1 MNVELRNPNVIMKLS
16 RLGSFHQSK
25 LSFLRSFLKEFKD
38 WEYKRDL
45 FELDQFGY
53 GTAVYS
59 FKKNTRV
66 YSLVCFANELNENER
81 SDRVIATKWDAAF
94 VLHDGVPTKQDIDR
108 LRNEVPKQEIG
119 RLSYKELTLS
129 RANKSVRAFDHVVK
143 SLSEG
148 NQPDIGLLSKVGYL
162 YRTTA
167 VYGSGKFGLADRFRI
182 KNREE
187 IYGPFRLEMML
198 VYLVRQFTFDQV
210 NHVAKHKNPRKSVT
224 LDTEISRN
232 LGIGNSTGLGMA
244 PFIVNHPT
252 LLSNWILARETALKT
267 IREIK
272 NVKPEDIKLFKNCLK
287 KSIKN
292 ITSWNTDSE
301 YQKKKIKYL
310 LNDLNEFIQFIEKD
324 FNFSKEFIFN
334 HLYLWIEENLG
345 DECIEYIVSMMME
358 PYDDI
363 VSPLINQMSSEE
375 EKYFNIPTS
384 KTVVDLKKILE
395 TKYSEILKIDFSKKE
410 NNQNFWFISKNKEE
424 PRMADRFEE
433 NGSDL
438 EQPLAIARDI
448 KSNKVGLCVAGSTSI
463 LAEKLNMT
471 LPVETHLLQACVSE
485 PIKPIL
491 HNVVTFGAGHF
502 YCSQSDKGEM
512 VMGGDL
518 DGYNSYAQRGNLPTL
533 QHVLT
538 EGIAMFPFLSKL
550 KILRTW
556 GGIMDMSM
564 DGSPIIDKTHIEGL
578 YLNCGWCY
586 GGFKATPASGWT
598 FAHTIA
604 QDRVHELNAGYS
616 LNRFHTGHLI
626 DEKGLGTKTWIS

>member
-1 MNVELRNPNVIMKLS
+1 MKVELRNPNIVMKLS

-38 WEYKRDL
+38 WKYKKDL
-45 FELDQFGY
+45 FELNEFGY

-66 YSLVCFANELNENER
+66 YSLICFANELNEKER

-94 VLHDGVPTKQDIDR
+94 ALYDGVPRKQDIDR
-108 LRNEVPKQEIG
+108 LRNEVPKQEVG

-129 RANKSVRAFDHVVK
+129 RANKSVRVFEHVVQ

-148 NQPDIGLLSKVGYL
+148 NQPDIELLSKVGYL

-210 NHVAKHKNPRKSVT
+210 NHVAKQKNPRKAVT
-224 LDTEISRN
+224 LDLEICRN

-252 LLSNWILARETALKT
+252 LLNNWIYARETALKN

-272 NVKPEDIKLFKNCLK
+272 NVKPDDSELFKTCLK

-292 ITSWNTDSE
+292 ITSWNTESE
-301 YQKKKIKYL
+301 YQQKKINSL
-310 LNDLNEFIQFIEKD
+310 LNDLNKFIQFIEKEFD
-324 FNFSKEFIFN
+324 YSKEFVFN
-334 HLYLWIEENLG
+334 NIYQWAEDNLG
-345 DECIEYIVSMMME
+345 EECVEYIVSLMME

-363 VSPLINQMSSEE
+363 VNPLINQMSSEE
-375 EKYFNIPTS
+375 EKYFNIPTDR
-384 KTVVDLKKILE
+384 TVKELREILE
-395 TKYSEILKIDFSKKE
+395 KKYPEILKIDFSKKE

-424 PRMADRFEE
+424 PRFANRFEE

-448 KSNKVGLCVAGSTSI
+448 KKLYEALSVAKNSSTISKFLI
-463 LAEKLNMT
+463 NNNELRHVVRRAFIIEKF
-471 LPVETHLLQACVSE
+471 PYSE
-485 PIKPIL
+485 IQDNIIGQSLIPIDMLRLKL
-491 HNVVTFGAGHF
+491 SFFGALKF
-502 YCSQSDKGEM
+502 DPRSDKWLRICMFQGAPLPDELKNYNAQW
-512 VMGGDL
+512 V
-518 DGYNSYAQRGNLPTL
+518 YNS
-533 QHVLT
+533 
-538 EGIAMFPFLSKL
+538 
-550 KILRTW
+550 
-556 GGIMDMSM
+556 
-564 DGSPIIDKTHIEGL
+564 
-578 YLNCGWCY
+578 LN
-586 GGFKATPASGWT
+586 
-598 FAHTIA
+598 
-604 QDRVHELNAGYS
+604 
-616 LNRFHTGHLI
+616 
-626 DEKGLGTKTWIS
+626 

>member
-1 MNVELRNPNVIMKLS
+1 MKVELRNPNIVMKLS

-38 WEYKRDL
+38 WKYKKDL
-45 FELDQFGY
+45 FELNEFGY

-66 YSLVCFANELNENER
+66 YSLICFANELNEKER

-94 VLHDGVPTKQDIDR
+94 ALYDGVPSKQDIDR
-108 LRNEVPKQEIG
+108 LRNEVPKQEVG

-129 RANKSVRAFDHVVK
+129 RANKSVRVFEHVVQ
-143 SLSEG
+143 SLSDG
-148 NQPDIGLLSKVGYL
+148 KQPDIELLSKVGYL

-210 NHVAKHKNPRKSVT
+210 NHVAKQKNPRKAVT
-224 LDTEISRN
+224 LDLEICRN

-252 LLSNWILARETALKT
+252 LLNNWIYARETALKN

-272 NVKPEDIKLFKNCLK
+272 NVKPDDSELFKTCLK

-292 ITSWNTDSE
+292 ITSWNTESK
-301 YQKKKIKYL
+301 YQQKKINSL
-310 LNDLNEFIQFIEKD
+310 LNDLNKFIQFIEKEFD
-324 FNFSKEFIFN
+324 YSKEFVFN
-334 HLYLWIEENLG
+334 NIYQWAEDNLG
-345 DECIEYIVSMMME
+345 EECVEYLVSLMME

-363 VSPLINQMSSEE
+363 VNPLINQMSSEE
-375 EKYFNIPTS
+375 EKYFNIPTDR
-384 KTVVDLKKILE
+384 TVADLREILE
-395 TKYSEILKIDFSKKE
+395 TKYQEILKIDFSEKK

-424 PRMADRFEE
+424 PRFANRFEE

-448 KSNKVGLCVAGSTSI
+448 KKLYEALSVAKNSSTIDKFLINNNELRHVVRRAFIIEKFPYSEIQDNIIGQSI
-463 LAEKLNMT
+463 IPIDMLRLKL
-471 LPVETHLLQACVSE
+471 SF
-485 PIKPIL
+485 
-491 HNVVTFGAGHF
+491 FGALKF
-502 YCSQSDKGEM
+502 DPRSDKWLRICMFQGAPLPDELKNYDAQW
-512 VMGGDL
+512 V
-518 DGYNSYAQRGNLPTL
+518 YNS
-533 QHVLT
+533 
-538 EGIAMFPFLSKL
+538 
-550 KILRTW
+550 
-556 GGIMDMSM
+556 
-564 DGSPIIDKTHIEGL
+564 
-578 YLNCGWCY
+578 LN
-586 GGFKATPASGWT
+586 
-598 FAHTIA
+598 
-604 QDRVHELNAGYS
+604 
-616 LNRFHTGHLI
+616 
-626 DEKGLGTKTWIS
+626 